1 MQVVNKPG
9 VLAAIAGELA
19 THKVSISKVVQKV
32 IKSGMA
38 ELVIGTE
45 EVKEY
50 HMADALNDLKK
61 LDVVHEISSVIREY

>member
-1 MQVVNKPG
+1 MVNKPG

>member
-1 MQVVNKPG
+1 M
-9 VLAAIAGELA
+9 
-19 THKVSISKVVQKV
+19 VQKV